1 MLKAQHKSC
10 SLGTTSSPQPGETT
24 HTLSFERWC
33 LMEWNSPNEQTSQRL
48 DPKLV
53 EPHSP
58 VPFQNSEFEDWQ
70 TPQQQIF
77 KRHNDTICTTIR
89 WVVMTCHCC
98 TPILSHCLSL
108 RLLSVDSGCK
118 PSRACWS
125 QPALCWH
132 SQHWSSPN
140 NHPGISCR
148 CCDITTCRKLY
159 RKSCG
164 KSKLKRSKK
173 PSPPSL
179 SRLKPVVLQGQC
191 HHLVI
196 QVKESILKSTIHTQS
211 PSLSNCY
218 LVEILLE
225 CTCQRIWIQYEI
237 VISENFNEETRV
249 NVYSI
254 QFLYLDNIRLS
265 LVTIATSTLF
275 LIHGSHRFH
284 TPISHLCLWHTT
296 WRTNCPLAF
305 EAFHPNSGYAMH
317 PMHSMYIWYMYLLG
331 IL

>member
-173 PSPPSL
+173 LSPPSL
-179 SRLKPVVLQGQC
+179 SRLNPNQHESATLNSLLQKSSAGLTSDVAYRSTCGAARPMPSPGDPGEGIHPQM
-191 HHLVI
+191 HYPYT
-196 QVKESILKSTIHTQS
+196 KSIFVQL
-211 PSLSNCY
+211 LSG
-218 LVEILLE
+218 
-225 CTCQRIWIQYEI
+225 RD
-237 VISENFNEETRV
+237 FAR
-249 NVYSI
+249 
-254 QFLYLDNIRLS
+254 
-265 LVTIATSTLF
+265 
-275 LIHGSHRFH
+275 
-284 TPISHLCLWHTT
+284 
-296 WRTNCPLAF
+296 
-305 EAFHPNSGYAMH
+305 
-317 PMHSMYIWYMYLLG
+317 MYLPTNLNS
-331 IL
+331 IIWDSDKWKL